1 MMKPEDTLVTHTD
14 PIGLG
19 GLDWQWEHGDKFALV
34 EAIALCAANGWEY
47 PEWVRK
53 IVGEAMTNMYKAVYP
68 EVDLNLSKPGRKRLP
83 EIGVDEGE
91 LAERLKREL
100 AHSLE
105 LLGLTMERTNAV
117 KRRKE
122 TLRDLYLADIVAG
135 RCTFIREPK
144 PVFKGV
150 NKAIGDLAVELE
162 DGADPS
168 PLEKYPA
175 ECFGA
180 SEHTIERAWKRY
192 RNEMIQ
198 QYLDYP
204 DVRPE

>member
-1 MMKPEDTLVTHTD
+1 MTAKNTQITHAD

-47 PEWVRK
+47 PKWVQK
-53 IVGEAMTNMYKAVYP
+53 IIGQAMINMYQAVYP
-68 EVDLNLSKPGRKRLP
+68 EVDLDLSKPGRKRLP
-83 EIGVDEGE
+83 KAGADEGK
-91 LAERLKREL
+91 LADRLKKEL
-100 AHSLE
+100 AHSLD
-105 LLGLTMERTNAV
+105 LLGLKMERTNAV

-135 RCTFIREPK
+135 RCTFIREPE
-144 PVFKGV
+144 PAFKGV
-150 NKAIGDLAVELE
+150 DKAIGDLAVELK

-168 PLEKYPA
+168 PLEKHPE
-175 ECFGA
+175 ECFDA
-180 SEHTIERAWKRY
+180 SDHTIERAWKRY
-192 RNEMIQ
+192 RDEMIQ

-204 DVRPE
+204 DDRSE